1 MTALLPYHKP
11 NNDSNLYRN
20 LLTALSIWDIKDVNE
35 SATKANL
42 LKNDSAVRQ
51 ASTTTNNIII

>member
-42 LKNDSAVRQ
+42 PKMTALSDKHQQPR
-51 ASTTTNNIII
+51 TI